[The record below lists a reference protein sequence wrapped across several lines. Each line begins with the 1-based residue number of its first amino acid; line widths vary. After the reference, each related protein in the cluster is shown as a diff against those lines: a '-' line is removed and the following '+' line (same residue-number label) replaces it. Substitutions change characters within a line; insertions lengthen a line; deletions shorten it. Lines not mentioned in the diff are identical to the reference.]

1 MNVAAGLIASRF
13 VHYLA
18 LSVLFGGALFPF
30 YGMAS
35 RAGGPRIP
43 SWLALLL
50 RLAAWLT
57 FLSALSWL
65 LFTAANMSGNV
76 SGMTDPG
83 VLSLV
88 LLDTGFG
95 RVWAVRLV
103 LAAGLA
109 LLVLGRGE
117 IGRRRHYALLAG
129 ALLLLTSI
137 ALTGHAGSDAG
148 RFGFLHRA
156 ADAIHLIAASAW
168 IGALIVFCRMM
179 VAVLHS
185 ESAPN
190 FHYALAQFSGTGTAA
205 VVALVATGL
214 INPGF
219 LASLATPYGL
229 VLLAK
234 LGMFVCML
242 ALAAANRFW
251 LTPRLALAL
260 KSGIGLGAA
269 TGLLR
274 ASVLL
279 ETVLALLVVLAVAW
293 LGTLAPP

>member
-109 LLVLGRGE
+109 VLMLGGGE
-117 IGRRRHYALLAG
+117 IGRRRHYVVLAG

-137 ALTGHAGSDAG
+137 ALTGHAGSDTG
-148 RFGFLHRA
+148 RFSFLHRA
-156 ADAIHLIAASAW
+156 ADAIHLIAAGVW
-168 IGALIVFCRMM
+168 IGALIVFSRM
-179 VAVLHS
+179 VLAALHCG
-185 ESAPN
+185 SATS

-219 LASLATPYGL
+219 LASLSTPYGRL
-229 VLLAK
+229 LLAK
-234 LGMFVCML
+234 LGMFGCML
-242 ALAAANRFW
+242 MLAAVNRFW

-260 KSGIGLGAA
+260 HSGTGLGAA

-274 ASVLL
+274 ASMLI
-279 ETVLALLVVLAVAW
+279 ETALALLVLLSVAW